1 MAASPGSRVLI
12 GTSSPAAAA
21 QLAGLVDARLI
32 LRLADPSLAAILAGP
47 AGGEPG
53 SAARRRWR
61 SPATVASR
69 APAAS
74 PGAAASP
81 ATAASPVSA
90 GALLSLGPGEFVL
103 TVSGPARRLVALGR
117 LVPARLPRPAAGRER
132 GWRRLRLDPA

>member
-1 MAASPGSRVLI
+1 MAVSPGSRVLI

-32 LRLADPSLAAILAGP
+32 LRLADPSLAAILAAS

-53 SAARRRWR
+53 DGLAGDGRQ
-61 SPATVASR
+61 PGDGHQPVAGHQPVVGGR
-69 APAAS
+69 PAATS
-74 PGAAASP
+74 L
-81 ATAASPVSA
+81 VSA

-103 TVSGPARRLVALGR
+103 AVSEPTRRLVALGR